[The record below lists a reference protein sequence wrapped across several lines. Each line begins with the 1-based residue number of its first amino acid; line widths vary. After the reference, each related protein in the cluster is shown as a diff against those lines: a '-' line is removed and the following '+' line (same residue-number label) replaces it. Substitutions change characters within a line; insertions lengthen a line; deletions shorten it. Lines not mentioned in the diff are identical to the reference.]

1 MAQTYTLDEAA
12 AKMALSLEEFKRR
25 LRTEWTQIR
34 SFRDGNTLRFRAN
47 EIDELARTIGLGSS
61 AELQLGDS
69 DEVGAMDPEATVA
82 APVPKKPA
90 PKKNDDALIN
100 LDSDEVFLLTGDDG
114 PKSGKS
120 AVIKSGK
127 PKADSGVKLGD
138 SRKKLKPG
146 QSPPASAADDDESIL
161 SEDEFELPTG
171 MSSSKMTGK
180 SGKLSS
186 IKLKSSESGAMPKPG
201 DSGSKHKAADSGAKH
216 KTAAPPAAP
225 PDSSEFE
232 LSLDADSDD
241 FELSL
246 MPDSDEEVSLGGEPP
261 AAGNKS
267 GQSGI
272 NLNRPADSGVS
283 LEGKSGRNLAGQ
295 SGKNL
300 AGQSGKNL
308 AGKSGKN
315 LAPQPDSDE
324 EIDFELS
331 IETPGSGMSSK
342 KSHGSSKKLQQ
353 DSDSEFELSLEEPS
367 DLSLDLDEGD
377 GQKGDIFEATDFEIP
392 ALEDDSASEA
402 ISLDDADTDLES
414 SEFDL
419 AIDDAGEAVDDESAS
434 EVVAIDED
442 DVQSKKKKL
451 KKKKKKKAVAAD
463 DEGEGVD
470 FDDMELEEGSSASQA
485 LTGVNPEADED
496 AEEYEVSESAE
507 DGAVRYAAPA
517 QWGALPAV
525 LMLPTM
531 LVLFLGGLMAYELL
545 HGMWGYQQS
554 NKPTTPLLT
563 ALADT
568 FGMKPAAP

>member
-12 AKMALSLEEFKRR
+12 AKMSLSLEEFKRR

-61 AELQLGDS
+61 AELTLGDS
-69 DEVGAMDPEATVA
+69 DELDALADPA
-82 APVPKKPA
+82 PA
-90 PKKNDDALIN
+90 PKKGKKPADDEPLNI
-100 LDSDEVFLLTGDDG
+100 DSDDVFLLTGDDAPKAG
-114 PKSGKS
+114 KSGVLK
-120 AVIKSGK
+120 AGK
-127 PKADSGVKLGD
+127 GKDSGVHVGD
-138 SRKKLKPG
+138 SKKKLKQTP
-146 QSPPASAADDDESIL
+146 PPAVEDDESIL

-171 MSSSKMTGK
+171 LSSSKLTGR

-186 IKLKSSESGAMPKPG
+186 IKLKSSESGSMPKPGDSSSKLKTGDSSMKLKSG
-201 DSGSKHKAADSGAKH
+201 DSGSKHKAADSGSKH
-216 KTAAPPAAP
+216 KAAAAR
-225 PDSSEFE
+225 DSSEFE

-300 AGQSGKNL
+300 S
-308 AGKSGKN
+308 GKSGKH
-315 LAPQPDSDE
+315 AAVPPPDSDE

-331 IETPGSGMSSK
+331 IESPGSGMSSK
-342 KSHGSSKKLQQ
+342 KINVGNSGKKLSQQ

-367 DLSLDLDEGD
+367 DLSLDLDDDSGA
-377 GQKGDIFEATDFEIP
+377 GKGDIFEATDFEIP

-419 AIDDAGEAVDDESAS
+419 AIDDSGEALDDSAS
-434 EVVAIDED
+434 EVVAIDEEE
-442 DVQSKKKKL
+442 VQTKKKKL
-451 KKKKKKKAVAAD
+451 KKKAVASD
-463 DEGEGVD
+463 DEEGVD

-485 LTGVNPEADED
+485 LAGVNPEADED

-507 DGAVRYAAPA
+507 DGSVRPAAA
-517 QWGALPAV
+517 QAPWGALPAIM
-525 LMLPTM
+525 MLPTM
-531 LVLFLGGLMAYELL
+531 LVLFVGGLMAYELL
-545 HGMWGYQQS
+545 HGMWGYQQA
-554 NKPTTPLLT
+554 NRPTTPLLS
-563 ALADT
+563 ALAEMVV
-568 FGMKPAAP
+568 GKPAT